1 MSVKQL
7 LQTLDS
13 KELSEWAAYYS
24 LEPFGYFRSAD
35 LPASIIASTLA
46 NCNRTKNSKTF
57 TPKDFMLV
65 GEHSKKQVMEE
76 DEMKS
81 ILQAMTGQE
90 PTEANEQWQR

>member
-1 MSVKQL
+1 MSVRQL

-13 KELSEWAAYYS
+13 KEISEWAAYYS

-46 NCNRTKNSKTF
+46 NCNRSKNSKTF
-57 TPKDFMLV
+57 TPQDFMLV

-90 PTEANEQWQR
+90 PTEANEQWQQ